1 VIPVKIYYEDSLP
14 YAAEFFA
21 ELGQC
26 QVFSHRTVNA
36 DLVAD
41 ADILL
46 VRSTTKVDGKLLQ
59 LNQDIQYVATATA
72 GTNHLDKSYL
82 HGRQLDFSSAAGCN
96 ATAVAE
102 YVLSAI
108 VVMARRLDWQL
119 ANKTVGIVGA
129 GHVGTTLANKL
140 TALGIRYQLCDPPL
154 QEQGDP
160 RDWVSMED
168 IMQCDVISL
177 HVPLIQE
184 TPHVTY
190 HMFDA
195 ERLAQLR
202 DDQLLINAC
211 RGEVVDN
218 QALLDCFENGRK
230 LNVVMDVWEDEPH
243 INLALVPYIALA
255 TAHIAGHTIEGKARG
270 TEMLYQQVCK
280 RLHKPVEKS
289 LADFLPSAQPDRIDI
304 PQGVSGQALFTY
316 LILSVYDISQDSQH
330 FKDSV
335 HLPDQFGYIRKN
347 YSIRREFAALKVN
360 AGNSAGSEAIYALGF
375 ARK

>member
-1 VIPVKIYYEDSLP
+1 MIPVKIYYEDSLP
-14 YAAEFFA
+14 YAAEFFS

-26 QVFSHRTVNA
+26 QVFSHRSVNA
-36 DLVAD
+36 QLVAD

-46 VRSTTKVDGKLLQ
+46 VRSTTKVDAKLLQ
-59 LNQDIQYVATATA
+59 LNQGIQYVATATA
-72 GTNHLDKSYL
+72 GTNHLDKTYL
-82 HGRQLDFSSAAGCN
+82 HARQLDFASAAGCN

-102 YVLSAI
+102 YVLSAL
-108 VVMARRLDWQL
+108 VVMAQRLDWQL

-129 GHVGTTLANKL
+129 GHVGTTLATKL
-140 TALGIRYQLCDPPL
+140 TALGIDYKLCDPPL

-160 RDWVSMED
+160 REFVAMED
-168 IMQCDVISL
+168 IMQCDIISL
-177 HVPLIQE
+177 HVPLVQG
-184 TPHVTY
+184 TPHTTH

-195 ERLAQLR
+195 VRLAQLR

-230 LNVVMDVWEDEPH
+230 LKVVIDVWENEPH

-289 LADFLPSAQPDRIDI
+289 LAHFLPKAEPGTIDV
-304 PQGVSGQALFTY
+304 PHKLSGQALFTY
-316 LILSVYDISQDSQH
+316 LILSVYDISQDSQL
-330 FKDSV
+330 FKRTV
-335 HLPDQFGYIRKN
+335 HQPDQFGYIRKN

-360 AGNSAGSEAIYALGF
+360 TGNSSGSEAIYALGF
-375 ARK
+375 ARA

>member
-14 YAAEFFA
+14 YAAEFFT

-36 DLVAD
+36 KLVAD

-46 VRSTTKVDGKLLQ
+46 VRSTTQVDAKLLQ
-59 LNQDIQYVATATA
+59 LNHGIQYVATATA
-72 GTNHLDKSYL
+72 GTNHLDKTYL
-82 HGRQLDFSSAAGCN
+82 QERQLDFSSAAGCN

-102 YVLSAI
+102 YVLSALA
-108 VVMARRLDWQL
+108 VMSLRLDWQL
-119 ANKTVGIVGA
+119 ADKTVGIVGA

-140 TALGIRYQLCDPPL
+140 TAMGIGYKLCDPPL

-168 IMQCDVISL
+168 IMQCDIISL
-177 HVPLIQE
+177 HVPLIQG
-184 TPHVTY
+184 TPHAT
-190 HMFDA
+190 HHLFDSV
-195 ERLAQLR
+195 RLAQLK

-218 QALLDCFENGRK
+218 QALLDCFENGHK
-230 LNVVMDVWEDEPH
+230 LNVVMDVWENEPH

-280 RLHKPVEKS
+280 RLHRPVEKY
-289 LADFLPSAQPDRIDI
+289 LADFLPPAQPDSIDV
-304 PQGVSGQALFTY
+304 PQGLFGQALFTY
-316 LILSVYDISQDSQH
+316 LILSVYDISHDSEQ
-330 FKDSV
+330 FKHSV
-335 HLPDQFGYIRKN
+335 DRQDQFTYIRKN
-347 YSIRREFAALKVN
+347 YSIRREFSAIKVN
-360 AGNSAGSEAIYALGF
+360 TGNSTTTEAVYALGF
-375 ARK
+375 TRK

>member
-26 QVFSHRTVNA
+26 RVFSHRTVNA
-36 DLVAD
+36 QQVAD

-46 VRSTTKVDGKLLQ
+46 VRSTTKVDAKLLQ

-72 GTNHLDKSYL
+72 GTNHLDTTYL
-82 HGRQLDFSSAAGCN
+82 RERQLDFASAAGCN

-102 YVLSAI
+102 YVLSAL
-108 VVMARRLDWQL
+108 VVMAQRLGWQL
-119 ANKTVGIVGA
+119 ADKTLGIVGA
-129 GHVGTTLANKL
+129 GHAGTTLANKL
-140 TALGIRYQLCDPPL
+140 TALGIPYKLCDPPL

-160 RDWVSMED
+160 RDWVSMQD

-177 HVPLIQE
+177 HVPLIQG
-184 TPHVTY
+184 TPYATH
-190 HMFDA
+190 HMFDS

-230 LNVVMDVWEDEPH
+230 LQVVMDVWENEPH
-243 INLALVPYIALA
+243 INLALVPYISLA

-270 TEMLYQQVCK
+270 TEILYQQVCK
-280 RLHKPVEKS
+280 RLHKPVEKF
-289 LADFLPSAQPDRIDI
+289 LADFLPPAQPGSIDI
-304 PQGVSGQALFTY
+304 PQGLSGQALFTY
-316 LILSVYDISQDSQH
+316 LILSVYDISQDSQQ
-330 FKDSV
+330 FKHSV
-335 HLPDQFGYIRKN
+335 HQPDQFGYIRKN

-360 AGNSAGSEAIYALGF
+360 TGNLAGSEAIYALGF
-375 ARK
+375 TPG